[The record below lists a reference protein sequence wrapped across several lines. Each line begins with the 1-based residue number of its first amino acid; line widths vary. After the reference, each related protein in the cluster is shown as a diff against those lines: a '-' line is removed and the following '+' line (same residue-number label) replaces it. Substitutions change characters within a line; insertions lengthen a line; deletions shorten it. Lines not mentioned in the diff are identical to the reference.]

1 MAGTEQ
7 EHAEILAQINR
18 EMQEFGQVLPGTRAS
33 MDALSVGGKAATAA
47 FDGVGKAAGSVAKA
61 YYDAAAAMYNGEKG
75 MKAYNKSIDSGADA
89 VVALTG
95 AAAAAAVAIGAM
107 TMGVGLIVAGVAV
120 AAKAVADYTKAAN
133 EQSDALFDSYQK
145 LSRVGAAGA
154 DSLQG
159 IYNDMQKLGL
169 GVKDLDKFVALVAGS
184 SKELAMMS
192 GTVYKGRKEFADIT
206 KGMDKFK
213 LSLLNAGMTQDEIN
227 EGTMDYLRL
236 QSRAGLT
243 QKKSVDELAIS
254 TAAYLKEQD
263 KLTQL
268 IGLSRK
274 EQSDQRE
281 RLRNNE
287 IFGSQV
293 AAMRLSGDK
302 KQADAADEMEKSVM
316 MMATYNQTAADGMR
330 DMASGILDSEAAQKL
345 MRSSNGEGLRAMQD
359 LKAGII
365 NANEAFD
372 RVAKANVRTFKEQG
386 KVLGGLGVYN
396 KVYTDVAGDA
406 RLAAAMENGT
416 MVKRMKDVEENY
428 KKQGAE
434 DGKALSAEQQRQA
447 ELVQIQQDSMHNMQ
461 DFVRYGVTPA
471 TEATAWFAKTVEN
484 VTSLLPGA
492 GAAREEAKFDQN
504 RRAAEEQNAKIVAAM
519 EKQKTSTNAA
529 ELETAKLAEKTAREK
544 RALLDKEREELLKVS
559 KHFEDKQQPKSAQE
573 TAGQAAKEAKD
584 NRVKAED
591 NLKAATVE
599 REKLQKEKGLAHADT
614 KKARQAERMAREEA
628 EIARVQER
636 TAQSQNYAQGG
647 VSGIRRPA
655 SAALTG
661 DATAALRAQADIDGL
676 KREIARAEKG
686 TGVNATAK
694 ADQLQILNAELKKAQ
709 QQLAAASGTGQA
721 PVGGRGAS
729 AAASSAPAAAPA
741 AASSAPA
748 AAPKAAAPK
757 AAAPSAPS
765 GGAPAVPAG
774 GPAPDY
780 SQEGKNTGGS
790 DQELKKSSEDDVVQ
804 GSPRKSTDAVI
815 LHHTGG
821 RSLSG
826 AVSTL
831 KSRGLAYHYMIDRD
845 GKIVPFMADNAV
857 AYHAGSTDKK
867 PTVGNWNTL
876 GIAAVANDNKD
887 VTKEQMIAAIKLNQD
902 LSGKFGYGSQ
912 NVFGHGQVTSRKG
925 ADEGTALVDAIKNGV
940 KDTNPQAQH
949 GGIFSGPMSG
959 YPVTMHGNEAVIPLK
974 NGKVPVHI
982 DSTNSQRLAGG
993 HSELQGYNAGPMTT
1007 DLAMLEKVAGK
1018 LGAYDKS
1025 TQMITDPKLWKDI
1038 LQSGMMMNY
1047 DMGGAQVGTKDL
1059 SSRIGA
1065 ETVADALAGRLKEL
1079 IDTKKED
1086 NSEAIAQ
1093 TRTEFADMMK
1103 TFYEDFFAKMQ
1114 AQMAQE
1120 NPLDSEILATL
1131 REISK
1136 SNANVADT
1144 SEKMLRVAQN

>member
-1 MAGTEQ
+1 MADTEQ
-7 EHAEILAQINR
+7 EHAELLAQINR

-33 MDALSVGGKAATAA
+33 LDAVGSGGKLLQAALTST
-47 FDGVGKAAGSVAKA
+47 GKAAGDIAKA
-61 YYDAAAAMYNGEKG
+61 YIAAAAAMYNGEKG
-75 MKAYNKSIDSGADA
+75 MKAYNKSIDHGADA
-89 VVALTG
+89 ITAL
-95 AAAAAAVAIGAM
+95 AATAGVAAVALGAM
-107 TMGVGLIVAGVAV
+107 TMGVGLLVAGVAV
-120 AAKAVADYTKAAN
+120 AAKAVAEYAKAAN

-192 GTVYKGRKEFADIT
+192 GSVYKGRKAYAEVSQ
-206 KGMDKFK
+206 GMDKFK
-213 LSLLNAGMTQDEIN
+213 LSLLNSGMSQDEIN
-227 EGTMDYLRL
+227 EGTIDYLRL

-243 QKKSVDELAIS
+243 QKKSVDELAFS
-254 TAAYLKEQD
+254 TTAYLKEQE

-268 IGLSRK
+268 LGLSRK

-293 AAMRLSGDK
+293 AAMRLSKDK
-302 KQADAADEMEKSVM
+302 KQATAADEMEKSVM
-316 MMATYNQTAADGMR
+316 MMSTYNQTAADGMR
-330 DMASGILDSEAAQKL
+330 DMASGIMTSEAAQQL
-345 MRSSNGEGLRAMQD
+345 MRASNGEGMRAMQE
-359 LKAGII
+359 LKAGTI
-365 NANEAFD
+365 NASQAFD
-372 RVAKANVRTFKEQG
+372 RIAKANVQTFTAQG

-396 KVYTDVAGDA
+396 KVMGDVAGDA
-406 RLAAAMENGT
+406 RLAAAMENGS
-416 MVKRMKDVEENY
+416 MVKRMKDVEDNY

-434 DGKALSAEQQRQA
+434 DGKALNAEQQRQA
-447 ELVQIQQDSMHNMQ
+447 ELVITQQNSMKNMQ

-471 TEATAWFAKTVEN
+471 TEATEWFAKTVEN
-484 VTSLLPGA
+484 ATSLLPGA
-492 GAAREEAKFDQN
+492 GAAREELQFEKN
-504 RRAAEEQNAKIVAAM
+504 RKSAEEENAKIRKEM
-519 EKQKTSTNAA
+519 ETQRTSTNKK
-529 ELETAKLAEKTAREK
+529 EIETAKLAEQVAREK
-544 RALLDKEREELLKVS
+544 RELLDKERQELLKTS
-559 KHFEDKQQPKSAQE
+559 KHFKTPGDPKVGPTGPIGGTGGRGGPGKVPLAQPSA
-573 TAGQAAKEAKD
+573 
-584 NRVKAED
+584 
-591 NLKAATVE
+591 
-599 REKLQKEKGLAHADT
+599 
-614 KKARQAERMAREEA
+614 
-628 EIARVQER
+628 
-636 TAQSQNYAQGG
+636 
-647 VSGIRRPA
+647 P
-655 SAALTG
+655 ALTG
-661 DATAALRAQADIDGL
+661 GDAAAAALRAQADIDGL

-694 ADQLQILNAELKKAQ
+694 ASQLQILNAELKKAQ

-721 PVGGRGAS
+721 PVGGA
-729 AAASSAPAAAPA
+729 
-741 AASSAPA
+741 SAPA

-757 AAAPSAPS
+757 AAAPKAAAPAAAAPAAAAPSVPS
-765 GGAPAVPAG
+765 GGAPAAPAG
-774 GPAPDY
+774 GSAPDY

-790 DQELKKSSEDDVVQ
+790 KELKKSSGDDVVQ
-804 GSPRKSTDAVI
+804 GSPRKSTDAAI

-867 PTVGNWNTL
+867 PKIGNWNTL

-982 DSTNSQRLAGG
+982 NSKDIDSLGGG
-993 HSELQGYNAGPMTT
+993 HNELKGYNAGPMTT

-1079 IDTKKED
+1079 IDIKKED
-1086 NSEAIAQ
+1086 NSEAIAK
-1093 TRTEFADMMK
+1093 TRTEFADMMG
-1103 TFYEDFFAKMQ
+1103 TFYEQLFTKM
-1114 AQMAQE
+1114 AADRMK
-1120 NPLDSEILATL
+1120 DSPVEAEILATL
-1131 REISK
+1131 KEISK

-1144 SEKMLRVAQN
+1144 SEKMLRYSQN

>member
-18 EMQEFGQVLPGTRAS
+18 ELQEFGQILPGTRAS
-33 MDALSVGGKAATAA
+33 MDALSVGGKAASAA
-47 FDGVGKAAGSVAKA
+47 FAGVGKAAGSVAKA

-107 TMGVGLIVAGVAV
+107 TMGVGLLVAGVAV
-120 AAKAVADYTKAAN
+120 AAKAVADYAKAAN

-159 IYNDMQKLGL
+159 IYSDMQKLGL
-169 GVKDLDKFVALVAGS
+169 GVKDLDKFVAVVAGS

-192 GTVYKGRKEFADIT
+192 GSVYKGRKEFADIV

-254 TAAYLKEQD
+254 TTAYLKEQD

-302 KQADAADEMEKSVM
+302 KQAAAANQMEKSVM
-316 MMATYNQTAADGMR
+316 MMSTYNETAADGMR
-330 DMASGILDSEAAQKL
+330 DVASGILDSDAAQRL
-345 MRSSNGEGLRAMQD
+345 YRESNGESMRAMQD

-365 NANEAFD
+365 NADQAFD
-372 RVAKANVRTFKEQG
+372 RIAKAMIQTVTAQG
-386 KVLGGLGVYN
+386 KTLGGLQVYN
-396 KVYTDVAGDA
+396 KAYTDVAGSF
-406 RLAAAMENGT
+406 RLAAAMENGS
-416 MVKRMKDVEENY
+416 MVKRMKDVEDNY

-492 GAAREEAKFDQN
+492 GAAKEEAKFDQN

-519 EKQKTSTNAA
+519 EKQKNSTNAA

-544 RALLDKEREELLKVS
+544 RALLDKEREELKKTS

-573 TAGQAAKEAKD
+573 AAGQAAKEAKD
-584 NRVKAED
+584 NRVKTED
-591 NLKAATVE
+591 NLKAATAE

-614 KKARQAERMAREEA
+614 KKARQAERMAREET
-628 EIARVQER
+628 EIARAKE
-636 TAQSQNYAQGG
+636 TSAQSQNYAQGG

-655 SAALTG
+655 
-661 DATAALRAQADIDGL
+661 
-676 KREIARAEKG
+676 
-686 TGVNATAK
+686 
-694 ADQLQILNAELKKAQ
+694 
-709 QQLAAASGTGQA
+709 A
-721 PVGGRGAS
+721 P
-729 AAASSAPAAAPA
+729 APAAAPA
-741 AASSAPA
+741 APAGGGAAAPA
-748 AAPKAAAPK
+748 APAGGGAAAP
-757 AAAPSAPS
+757 AAPASRGVSPATQGAKSPEAHDAVGAGGGGKKATEEKSRLTRVSSKSGKGASVNEKYASNFQKLIDYLDGQGYEINSLGGYVDRDVRGKPGVKSIHAHGAAIDINPS
-765 GGAPAVPAG
+765 TNPMGSTLITDMPADIGSIAKQMGLGWGGNWTTPKDAMHFSMAKSEGGDVELKDGGIVPARPG
-774 GPAPDY
+774 GTRALIG
-780 SQEGKNTGGS
+780 EG
-790 DQELKKSSEDDVVQ
+790 
-804 GSPRKSTDAVI
+804 
-815 LHHTGG
+815 
-821 RSLSG
+821 
-826 AVSTL
+826 
-831 KSRGLAYHYMIDRD
+831 
-845 GKIVPFMADNAV
+845 
-857 AYHAGSTDKK
+857 
-867 PTVGNWNTL
+867 
-876 GIAAVANDNKD
+876 
-887 VTKEQMIAAIKLNQD
+887 
-902 LSGKFGYGSQ
+902 
-912 NVFGHGQVTSRKG
+912 GQS
-925 ADEGTALVDAIKNGV
+925 
-940 KDTNPQAQH
+940 
-949 GGIFSGPMSG
+949 
-959 YPVTMHGNEAVIPLK
+959 EAVIPLK
-974 NGKVPVHI
+974 NGKLPVHI
-982 DSTNSQRLAGG
+982 DSANFQSLAGG
-993 HSELQGYNAGPMTT
+993 HNELTGYNAGPMTT

-1038 LQSGMMMNY
+1038 LQSGMMINY
-1047 DMGGAQVGTKDL
+1047 DLGGAQVGTKDL

-1103 TFYEDFFAKMQ
+1103 TFYEQVLTKMT
-1114 AQMAQE
+1114 ADMMKESPVEA
-1120 NPLDSEILATL
+1120 EILATL
-1131 REISK
+1131 KEISRTN
-1136 SNANVADT
+1136 SDVADT